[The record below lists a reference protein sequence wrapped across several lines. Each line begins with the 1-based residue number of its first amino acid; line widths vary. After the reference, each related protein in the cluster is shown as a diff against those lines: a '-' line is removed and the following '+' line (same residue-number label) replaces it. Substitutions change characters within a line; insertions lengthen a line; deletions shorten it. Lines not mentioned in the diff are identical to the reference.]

1 MVVTSDKSNFDVQFE
16 YGDLA
21 QQRLLEVFGSDAS
34 TLEIKSERPHGWSK
48 SGNICIEY
56 AYDRWNAEAKER
68 IQSKSG
74 ISTSKSEHWAQ
85 MLMLEDGSY
94 GAMLVFPTEFLR
106 EVMRKLWDTAKKVEV
121 ARDERGKAYCIL
133 LPITD
138 VMVELQ
144 KKGGY
149 YTDQTRRSF
158 NGNGNQS
165 ERIPDE
171 IIPFDPTSSEPPV

>member
-1 MVVTSDKSNFDVQFE
+1 MPVISDKSNFDVQFE
-16 YGDLA
+16 YGDLS
-21 QQRLLEVFGSDAS
+21 QQRLIDVFGSDAS

-56 AYDRWNAEAKER
+56 ADDRWNAEAKER

-106 EVMRKLWDTAKKVEV
+106 ELVGQWWTTAKKVEV
-121 ARDERGKAYCIL
+121 TRDERGKAYCML
-133 LPITD
+133 MPIAD
-138 VMVELQ
+138 IMVELQ
-144 KKGGY
+144 KRGGY
-149 YTDQTRRSF
+149 YTEQTRRSF
-158 NGNGNQS
+158 NGNGKQS
-165 ERIPDE
+165 DRVPDD
-171 IIPFDPTSSEPPV
+171 IIPFDPEGLEPPV